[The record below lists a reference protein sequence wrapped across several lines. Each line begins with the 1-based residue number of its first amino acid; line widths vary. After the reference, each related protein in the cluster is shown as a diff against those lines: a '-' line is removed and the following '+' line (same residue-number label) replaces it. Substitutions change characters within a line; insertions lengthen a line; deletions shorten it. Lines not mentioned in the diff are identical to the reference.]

1 MIGNEWYDR
10 DRQRSVPCTEDPA
23 LTSVPFG
30 GRTGSEHHG
39 PTRLAALTFAD
50 ELKLQA
56 IRPPIIVSMSQKRAL
71 GDYLCRPAESVN
83 LCAVVRGNHG
93 VLGTSSAYA
102 SAPWPVVDSYV
113 QAHPVIADCGAV
125 WDRARPPSTYLFSD
139 TAPSEMA
146 PAEFPHPVASKSGKP
161 DSEFVS
167 RWRRSPLS
175 DRYLGQFAQY
185 LARELKL
192 GQAPGT
198 DMLSVSFSGVDI
210 VGHEYGPH
218 SHEVQDMLIRVD
230 EQIGAPD
237 LSRSTGRA
245 RPVCRGVVLGSWRR
259 PCARTR
265 RRQWYQAVCPQRQF
279 GP

>member
-1 MIGNEWYDR
+1 M
-10 DRQRSVPCTEDPA
+10 
-23 LTSVPFG
+23 
-30 GRTGSEHHG
+30 G
-39 PTRLAALTFAD
+39 PGAA
-50 ELKLQA
+50 A
-56 IRPPIIVSMSQKRAL
+56 IHV
-71 GDYLCRPAESVN
+71 
-83 LCAVVRGNHG
+83 
-93 VLGTSSAYA
+93 
-102 SAPWPVVDSYV
+102 
-113 QAHPVIADCGAV
+113 
-125 WDRARPPSTYLFSD
+125 LFSD

-230 EQIGAPD
+230 EQIGALLTSLD
-237 LSRSTGRA
+237 QLVGRDRYVVALSSDHGVALVPEQDGGVVSGRMSSTAIRTMINTAIESVIGPGTHVMARTGPIFRSAYCPGSSARPERVNRSRGPSYRSRLSTGVGTGTVIR
-245 RPVCRGVVLGSWRR
+245 CRNR
-259 PCARTR
+259 
-265 RRQWYQAVCPQRQF
+265 
-279 GP
+279 